1 MKVQRRYAPTDGH
14 FGPESVARF
23 ARIRSRARM
32 AAIAGLS
39 YKSGTFG
46 TYTALLIRQG
56 YLERHGDSFKATEEG
71 MQSVGDVPELPTDPE
86 SLIKMWM
93 GILKGEPAL
102 RVCFEN
108 I

>member
-1 MKVQRRYAPTDGH
+1 
-14 FGPESVARF
+14 
-23 ARIRSRARM
+23 M